1 MALRQLVYI
10 SKEATDFDEKGLEE
24 LLSGARNNNASID
37 VSGLLIYHEGSFIQ
51 ALEGDTA
58 AVETLFEKIEA
69 DPRHENTRVLYR
81 GDIEERSFEGWS
93 MGYKRASSL
102 EDIPEG
108 FHPFLSSGFKRA
120 ANDEDVARKA
130 LMAFK
135 EGRFRASVEG

>member
-10 SKEATDFDEKGLEE
+10 SKEKQTFDEDDLSK
-24 LLSGARNNNASID
+24 LLGGARENNSAID

-51 ALEGDTA
+51 ALEGDPAT
-58 AVETLFEKIEA
+58 VEKLFEKIEA

-81 GDIEERSFEGWS
+81 GEIDERSFENWS
-93 MGYKRASSL
+93 MGYKRATSL
-102 EDIPEG
+102 DDIPEG
-108 FHPFLSSGFKRA
+108 FHHFLSSGFKRA

-135 EGRFRASVEG
+135 DGRFRASEDG

>member
-10 SKEATDFDEKGLEE
+10 SKEVESFDEDGLCK
-24 LLSGARNNNASID
+24 LLDGARINNSDLD

-51 ALEGDTA
+51 ALEGQP
-58 AVETLFEKIEA
+58 AVVEKLFEKIET

-81 GDIEERSFEGWS
+81 GDIEERSFENWS

-102 EDIPEG
+102 DDIPEG

-135 EGRFRASVEG
+135 EGRFRATVEG